1 MPEDL
6 SRNQSLFA
14 LTSYCNTIGQS
25 NNGFSILGF
34 SLAGERR
41 VPVFDLIDLIHPLA
55 DKRNKEHL
63 TETIFHGHTKIA
75 LTNLITESTW
85 FLSLGISNVR

>member
-6 SRNQSLFA
+6 CRNQSLFD

-25 NNGFSILGF
+25 NNGFSILEF
-34 SLAGERR
+34 SLAGERI
-41 VPVFDLIDLIHPLA
+41 VPVFDLIHPLA

-63 TETIFHGHTKIA
+63 TETIFHRHTKIA
-75 LTNLITESTW
+75 LTKESTW